1 MKVPI
6 IRIKE
11 ENQSSTSENQDNS
24 DSATIEVD
32 CQIAYQSGLTR
43 SASQRRVIIPLPVS
57 PMSSDSPPSDSDEED
72 CSPTIKFLDPA
83 HRPSPRAI
91 HALRQQHPPLNV
103 INHASH
109 NEPWSRRNPRGHSTP
124 VAYR

>member
-1 MKVPI
+1 MKVPVI
-6 IRIKE
+6 SIDE
-11 ENQSSTSENQDNS
+11 ENQSTTRENQDNS

-32 CQIAYQSGLTR
+32 CQIAYQSDLTR
-43 SASQRRVIIPLPVS
+43 SQRRVIIPLPVS

-103 INHASH
+103 INNASH
-109 NEPWSRRNPRGHSTP
+109 NGPWSRRDPRGYSTP